1 MQLLTNFTR
10 ENSYIFCAYHLE
22 NSTTI
27 CVSDMSDDL
36 DRGERLQIML
46 SPTELS
52 ALDDFR
58 FKYRMPSR
66 AAAIRELLRRGLV
79 GLGDEATPGSKSSD
93 FGVLD
98 TESNASHTDSSNKP
112 HTESSNE
119 LHTESSNEL
128 HTESSNELHTESS
141 NKSHKSNGNE

>member
-1 MQLLTNFTR
+1 
-10 ENSYIFCAYHLE
+10 
-22 NSTTI
+22 
-27 CVSDMSDDL
+27 MSEDL

-79 GLGDEATPGSKSSD
+79 GLGDEATQGSKSSD

-98 TESNASHTDSSNKP
+98 TESNASHTHAEPSNTHAVRSNES
-112 HTESSNE
+112 HTES
-119 LHTESSNEL
+119 
-128 HTESSNELHTESS
+128 HTESS
-141 NKSHKSNGNE
+141 NKPHKSNGNE